1 MFAYCTNDPVNNE
14 DPDGD
19 IAWWVGAAVGG
30 AAFDSAVYL
39 IQHRR
44 GGATWK
50 GLGKAAAKGA
60 LTGVLFG
67 GAGKIIKGVRSAKA
81 AKKITSMCF
90 TGDTLVSTKDGD
102 KPIKDIKVGDEV
114 YSENPETGEKG
125 LKKVKRVFV
134 NESDKLVHVYVNG
147 KEIKATPEHPFWV
160 VNEGWVEAGDLK
172 QGDEVLLYSGEVAN
186 VEKVEKEELD
196 KAVKVY
202 NFEVE
207 DWHTYFVSEEDIL
220 VHNNCAAPY
229 GVDRFKGGVTKQLT
243 SKHKPVTHSSMESV
257 KRKVLGHDY
266 VQVGK
271 GKWRNKSGTRQFRA
285 KPNDLKGH
293 SDGRGPHVHIEF
305 LKKTKDGYLVR
316 RNYHV
321 KYKK

>member
-1 MFAYCTNDPVNNE
+1 MV
-14 DPDGD
+14 
-19 IAWWVGAAVGG
+19 V
-30 AAFDSAVYL
+30 
-39 IQHRR
+39 
-44 GGATWK
+44 
-50 GLGKAAAKGA
+50 
-60 LTGVLFG
+60 
-67 GAGKIIKGVRSAKA
+67 
-81 AKKITSMCF
+81 
-90 TGDTLVSTKDGD
+90 
-102 KPIKDIKVGDEV
+102 DE
-114 YSENPETGEKG
+114 
-125 LKKVKRVFV
+125 
-134 NESDKLVHVYVNG
+134 
-147 KEIKATPEHPFWV
+147 
-160 VNEGWVEAGDLK
+160 EGWVKPEDLK
-172 QGDEVLLYSGEVAN
+172 SGDEVLLYSGEVAN

-202 NFEVE
+202 NFEVA

-285 KPNDLKGH
+285 KDCDLNH
-293 SDGRGPHVHIEF
+293 ARPHVHIEF
-305 LKKTKDGYLVR
+305 LKKTKNGYLVR

>member
-1 MFAYCTNDPVNNE
+1 M
-14 DPDGD
+14 
-19 IAWWVGAAVGG
+19 
-30 AAFDSAVYL
+30 
-39 IQHRR
+39 
-44 GGATWK
+44 
-50 GLGKAAAKGA
+50 
-60 LTGVLFG
+60 
-67 GAGKIIKGVRSAKA
+67 
-81 AKKITSMCF
+81 
-90 TGDTLVSTKDGD
+90 STKDGD

-186 VEKVEKEELD
+186 VEKIEKEELD

-220 VHNNCAAPY
+220 VHNSCAVPH
-229 GVDRFKGGVTKQLT
+229 GKDNVVKGVTKHLS
-243 SKHKPVTHSSMESV
+243 SKHKPVTSSSMESV

-266 VQVGK
+266 VNVGK
-271 GKWRNKSGTRQFRA
+271 DKWRNKSVTRQFRA
-285 KPNDLKGH
+285 KPNDINHAK
-293 SDGRGPHVHIEF
+293 PHVHIEF